1 MFADDGVGEDPPGL
15 FVAGSNTGGF
25 VKELRPLLRW
35 YIAAVLM
42 GGLALLAYVSSDLAA
57 LSWHPSNLANLVLWI
72 GMISLAAM
80 SPIPLPRGGAT
91 VTVTSALDFAAIL
104 IFGPA
109 VACWF
114 GVLSDLLTN
123 VAAKRNPLY
132 KVAFN
137 LGQIV
142 LSIGVAGVSFLAL
155 GGRVGPEFEFNART
169 APALIATP
177 IIYFLMNTGLISV
190 AIGLKDRLSPRRV
203 WQTNFQWE
211 ILHVVFFL
219 PFGILLTLVHLRIGP
234 VGVALFLIPLFLAR
248 FSFKLWIDTKQAHFS
263 TVQSLVSAIDASDP
277 FTRGHSYR
285 ISKFAVRIAREL
297 KVAER
302 EVEEIEYGALLHD
315 IGKIAIQ
322 HDILLK
328 PGRLDD
334 NERELMRTH
343 PKVGHDILRGLKFL
357 EAAAEIVYC
366 HHEQPDGKGYPRG
379 LTTEKIPMGSRII
392 MVVDAFDAMTS
403 DRPYRRGLSPEVA
416 YEELRRHS
424 GTQFFPEVVD
434 ALIKLHQ
441 SGALF
446 DEIDVDE
453 LGMYTSDRYNSR
465 ILEEYVMEKLENKYG
480 PDRERY
486 LEKIRTRRQD
496 ADATIPVETTI
507 SPNQT
512 VAS

>member
-1 MFADDGVGEDPPGL
+1 M
-15 FVAGSNTGGF
+15 
-25 VKELRPLLRW
+25 KELHPWLR
-35 YIAAVLM
+35 AFVLVTLVT
-42 GGLALLAYVSSDLAA
+42 GLGLLAWVSGDLGAVD
-57 LSWHPSNLANLVLWI
+57 WHPRSLANLILWTV
-72 GMISLAAM
+72 MIAIAAM

-109 VACWF
+109 IACWF

-123 VAAKRNPLY
+123 VAVKRNPLY
-132 KVAFN
+132 KIAFN

-142 LSIGVAGVSFLAL
+142 LSIGLAGVAYVGL
-155 GGRVGPEFEFNART
+155 GGRVGAAFDINRT
-169 APALIATP
+169 QIAPLLVAPLV
-177 IIYFLMNTGLISV
+177 YFLMNTGLISV
-190 AIGLKDRLSPRRV
+190 AIGLKEKISAFRI

-211 ILHVVFFL
+211 ILHVFFFL
-219 PFGILLTLVHLRIGP
+219 PFGILLAMVHLRIGP

-248 FSFKLWIDTKQAHFS
+248 FSFKLWIDTKASHIA
-263 TVQSLVSAIDASDP
+263 TVTALVSAIDASDP

-285 ISKFAVRIAREL
+285 ISKYAVRIARHLGVSE
-297 KVAER
+297 K

-328 PGRLDD
+328 PGRLDE

-357 EAAAEIVYC
+357 EGAAEIVYC

-379 LTTEKIPMGSRII
+379 LGPTRIPMGSRII

-403 DRPYRRGLSPEVA
+403 DRPYRRGLPPEVA

-424 GTQFFPEVVD
+424 GTQFFADVVD
-434 ALIKLHQ
+434 ALIELNEAR
-441 SGALF
+441 ALF
-446 DEIDVDE
+446 DEIDVDQLE
-453 LGMYTSDRYNSR
+453 MYTSDQYNSR
-465 ILEEYVMEKLENKYG
+465 ILEEFVLRKLEKTYG

-486 LEKIRTRRQD
+486 LEKMRTRR
-496 ADATIPVETTI
+496 ARGESPGAPVATLSEPQPSPVAPLSGEEK
-507 SPNQT
+507 
-512 VAS
+512 A

>member
-1 MFADDGVGEDPPGL
+1 MRG
-15 FVAGSNTGGF
+15 
-25 VKELRPLLRW
+25 LRPILML
-35 YIAAVLM
+35 YIGAVLLA
-42 GGLALLAYVSSDLAA
+42 GLALVATVSADLSS
-57 LSWHPSNLANLVLWI
+57 LSWEPSALANVILWTA
-72 GMISLAAM
+72 MISIAAM

-114 GVLSDLLTN
+114 GILSDLLTN

-142 LSIGVAGVSFLAL
+142 LSIGIAGIVYVKL
-155 GGRVGPEFEFNART
+155 GGEVGT
-169 APALIATP
+169 AFHLGSSQVLPLVVTP
-177 IIYFLMNTGLISV
+177 IVYFIANTWLISF
-190 AIGLKDRLSPRRV
+190 AIALKDGISARRV

-219 PFGILLTLVHLRIGP
+219 PFGILLALVHLRIGP
-234 VGVALFLIPLFLAR
+234 VGVVLFLIPLFLAR
-248 FSFKLWIDTKQAHFS
+248 YSFKLWIDTKAAHFS
-263 TVQSLVSAIDASDP
+263 TVQALVSAIDASDP

-285 ISKFAVRIAREL
+285 ISKFAVRIARAL
-297 KVAER
+297 GVSER

-343 PKVGHDILRGLKFL
+343 PKVGHDILKGLKFL

-379 LTTEKIPMGSRII
+379 LASERIPMGSRII
-392 MVVDAFDAMTS
+392 MVVDGFDAMTS
-403 DRPYRRGLSPEVA
+403 DRPYRRGLPPDVA

-424 GTQFFPEVVD
+424 GTQFFGDVVE
-434 ALIKLHQ
+434 ALITLHQ

-446 DEIDVDE
+446 DEIDVGE
-453 LGMYTSDRYNSR
+453 LEMYTSDRYNSR
-465 ILEEYVMEKLENKYG
+465 ILEEYVMKKLEKTYG
-480 PDRERY
+480 PDRERV
-486 LEKIRTRRQD
+486 LEKIRSRREA
-496 ADATIPVETTI
+496 ADEAIPVVSTI
-507 SPNQT
+507 HPNESS
-512 VAS
+512 VG

>member
-1 MFADDGVGEDPPGL
+1 M
-15 FVAGSNTGGF
+15 
-25 VKELRPLLRW
+25 KELTPALR
-35 YIAAVLM
+35 
-42 GGLALLAYVSSDLAA
+42 AYVLVILAA
-57 LSWHPSNLANLVLWI
+57 GLGLLSWVSGDLGALDWHPRSLANLILWSV
-72 GMISLAAM
+72 MIAIAAM

-114 GVLSDLLTN
+114 GVMSDLLTN
-123 VAAKRNPLY
+123 VAVKRNPLY

-142 LSIGVAGVSFLAL
+142 ISIGTAGLAYVWL
-155 GGRVGPEFEFNART
+155 GGRVGGLFDLDRT
-169 APALIATP
+169 QVAPLLVAPLV
-177 IIYFLMNTGLISV
+177 YFLMNTGLISV
-190 AIGLKDRLSPRRV
+190 AIGLKERISALRI

-211 ILHVVFFL
+211 ILHVFFFL
-219 PFGILLTLVHLRIGP
+219 PFGILLAMVHLRIGP

-248 FSFKLWIDTKQAHFS
+248 FSFKLWIDTKASHIS
-263 TVQSLVSAIDASDP
+263 TVQALVSAIDASDP

-285 ISKFAVRIAREL
+285 ISKYAVRIARHL
-297 KVAER
+297 GVSER

-328 PGRLDD
+328 PGRLDE

-357 EAAAEIVYC
+357 SGAAEVVYC

-379 LTTEKIPMGSRII
+379 LREDRIPMGSRII

-403 DRPYRRGLSPEVA
+403 DRPYRRGLTAAVA
-416 YEELRRHS
+416 YEELRRHA
-424 GTQFFPEVVD
+424 GTQFFREVVD
-434 ALIKLHQ
+434 ALIELH
-441 SGALF
+441 STGALF
-446 DEIDVDE
+446 DEIDVDQLE
-453 LGMYTSDRYNSR
+453 MYTSDQFNSP
-465 ILEEYVMEKLENKYG
+465 ILVEYVLKKLEQTHG
-480 PDRERY
+480 PDTERY
-486 LEKIRTRRQD
+486 LERMRARARRPD
-496 ADATIPVETTI
+496 SPLPLATTI
-507 SPNQT
+507 HPNDPAPAET
-512 VAS
+512 EGSEKLN

>member
-1 MFADDGVGEDPPGL
+1 MKDLSPGL
-15 FVAGSNTGGF
+15 RVYVLAIFIGGMVF
-25 VKELRPLLRW
+25 LGWSSGEL
-35 YIAAVLM
+35 
-42 GGLALLAYVSSDLAA
+42 GALGWAPRS
-57 LSWHPSNLANLVLWI
+57 LANLILWSV
-72 GMISLAAM
+72 MIAVAAM

-114 GVLSDLLTN
+114 GVVSDLLTN
-123 VAAKRNPLY
+123 VAVKRNPLY

-142 LSIGVAGVSFLAL
+142 LSIGGAGLVYQAL
-155 GGRVGPEFEFNART
+155 GGRVGEAFELDRT
-169 APALIATP
+169 QIVPLVAAPLA
-177 IIYFLMNTGLISV
+177 YFLLNTGLISF
-190 AIGLKDRLSPRRV
+190 AIGLKDRISAFRI

-219 PFGILLTLVHLRIGP
+219 PFGILLALVHLRIGP

-248 FSFKLWIDTKQAHFS
+248 FSFKLWIDTKSSHIS
-263 TVQSLVSAIDASDP
+263 TVQALVSAIDASDP

-285 ISKFAVRIAREL
+285 ISKYAVRIARYL
-297 KVAER
+297 GVSER

-328 PGRLDD
+328 PGRLDE
-334 NERELMRTH
+334 NERELMKTH
-343 PKVGHDILRGLKFL
+343 PKVGHDILKGLKFL

-366 HHEQPDGKGYPRG
+366 HHEQPDGRGYPRR
-379 LTTEKIPMGSRII
+379 LLSDRIPTGSRII

-424 GTQFFPEVVD
+424 GTQFFPEVVE
-434 ALIKLHQ
+434 ALIELHGTG
-441 SGALF
+441 SLF
-446 DEIDVDE
+446 DEIDVEE
-453 LGMYTSDRYNSR
+453 LEMYTSDRYNSR
-465 ILEEYVMEKLENKYG
+465 ILEEYVLKKLEKAYG
-480 PDRERY
+480 PEHERF
-486 LEKIRTRRQD
+486 LAEVRTRRKD
-496 ADATIPVETTI
+496 GEKTAIPVASTI
-507 SPNQT
+507 DPNRSGGGSG
-512 VAS
+512 AGEAG

>member
-1 MFADDGVGEDPPGL
+1 MRVRVGGVVKGL
-15 FVAGSNTGGF
+15 HPWLRAYVVAT
-25 VKELRPLLRW
+25 LL
-35 YIAAVLM
+35 
-42 GGLALLAYVSSDLAA
+42 GGLVLLAYVSADLGA
-57 LSWHPSNLANLVLWI
+57 LDWHPRSLANLILWSV
-72 GMISLAAM
+72 MIAVAAM

-104 IFGPA
+104 IFGPG

-123 VAAKRNPLY
+123 VAVKRNPLY
-132 KVAFN
+132 KVSFN

-142 LSIGVAGVSFLAL
+142 LSIGTAGLVYEAL
-155 GGRVGPEFEFNART
+155 GGRVGAAFELNRAHALPLAV
-169 APALIATP
+169 APLV
-177 IIYFLMNTGLISV
+177 YFLMNTGLISV
-190 AIGLKDRLSPRRV
+190 AIGLKDRISAFRI

-211 ILHVVFFL
+211 ILHVFFFL
-219 PFGILLTLVHLRIGP
+219 PFGILLALVHLRIGP

-248 FSFKLWIDTKQAHFS
+248 FSFKLWIDTKASHIA
-263 TVQSLVSAIDASDP
+263 TVQTLVSAIDASDP

-285 ISKFAVRIAREL
+285 ISKYAVRIAREL
-297 KVAER
+297 GVSEK

-315 IGKIAIQ
+315 VGKIAIQ

-334 NERELMRTH
+334 NERELMKTH

-379 LTTEKIPMGSRII
+379 LTEDRIPMGSRII
-392 MVVDAFDAMTS
+392 MVVDGFDAMTS

-424 GTQFFPEVVD
+424 GTQFFPEVVEC
-434 ALIKLHQ
+434 LINLHET
-441 SGALF
+441 GALF
-446 DEIDVDE
+446 DEIDVEE
-453 LGMYTSDRYNSR
+453 LEMYTSDQYNSR
-465 ILEEYVMEKLENKYG
+465 ILEEYVLKKLEKSYG

-486 LEKIRTRRQD
+486 LERMRARSGRDDQ
-496 ADATIPVETTI
+496 TIPLSGTI
-507 SPNQT
+507 DPNQKAET
-512 VAS
+512 VSAESDPNQD